1 MKKLK
6 AVNLHKC
13 TGCELCVMEAQ
24 RQMKK
29 ITLQDALIRV
39 FKNKKEDSEY
49 LQYSV
54 ELDPQVNTLEIEKIR
69 EICPTRV
76 LEIVEERDEL

>member
-69 EICPTRV
+69 EI
-76 LEIVEERDEL
+76 